1 MKDQFTIDFNE
12 DTLTVF
18 ANPETEWTMPSA
30 LVARGYG
37 VSPEVIRGHKA
48 NHDDELLEGKH
59 WITVQNSNGGS
70 ALTWWTKRGV
80 IRLGMFIR
88 SDRAKK
94 FRDFCEDL
102 VITEIAKEPKR
113 TVDPITLALEAAL
126 ETRKDVIELVTRTE
140 ALEQRLGDEALRST
154 EIGKIYRLG
163 QHLGKLMGGHDKAWR
178 SFKDRFQL
186 ASYRDLPRREFE
198 NGVKFLEHQIVAWGG
213 TLPGVAGEKAA

>member
-1 MKDQFTIDFNE
+1 MNDQFTIEFNDE
-12 DTLTVF
+12 SLTVF
-18 ANPETEWTMPSA
+18 ANPNAEWTMPSA
-30 LVARGYG
+30 IVARGYG

-102 VITEIAKEPKR
+102 VIAELAKVPKR
-113 TVDPITLALEAAL
+113 AVDPITLALEAAL
-126 ETRKDVIELVTRTE
+126 ETRKDVIELVNRTE
-140 ALEQRLGDEALRST
+140 ALEQRLDDEALRST
-154 EIGKIYRLG
+154 EIGRIYRLG
-163 QHLGKLMGGHDKAWR
+163 QTLGKLMGGHDKAWR

-198 NGVKFLEHQIVAWGG
+198 NGVKFLEHQSVAWGG
-213 TLPGVAGEKAA
+213 KVAQGERAA